1 MQLRLYRK
9 GVHHRDI
16 EDTERT
22 GFSLEHPGR
31 KDEKRGME
39 IRQLRTF
46 QSVARHLSFNKAA
59 GQLNYAQSS
68 ISAQIMALEEELGVR
83 LFDRLGR
90 RILLTEAG
98 ERLLQYAEKIL
109 DLADETLTE
118 IVGSNDPK
126 GSLTIRIPE
135 SLGVHSLVPVIK
147 GFRSSFPGVRLDL
160 ITCAHEDLQRDLRKG
175 VTDLAFLLAE
185 SIQAA
190 DLGVEILGFESIL
203 LVASPDHPL
212 SRKKVVHTWDLHGET
227 VLLSKVDCS
236 YRRTFER
243 ILKEARV
250 DPGAPLVFHSVE
262 TLKRCVIQ
270 GVGVTVLPA
279 TAVAGD
285 IKDGNLVPLKWE
297 EGGFEVAV
305 LMIWFKERWL
315 SPTLK
320 AFMDMTRRFVYG
332 RESF

>member
-1 MQLRLYRK
+1 
-9 GVHHRDI
+9 
-16 EDTERT
+16 
-22 GFSLEHPGR
+22 
-31 KDEKRGME
+31 ME

-68 ISAQIMALEEELGVR
+68 ISAQILALEEELGVR

-109 DLADETLTE
+109 DLADETVTE
-118 IVGSNDPK
+118 IVGTKDPK

-135 SLGVHSLVPVIK
+135 TLGVHRLAPLIK
-147 GFRSSFPGVRLDL
+147 AFRSSFPGVRLDL
-160 ITCAHEDLQRDLRKG
+160 ITCAHEALQKDLRKG

-185 SIQAA
+185 SVQAA
-190 DLGVEILGFESIL
+190 GLGVEILGFESIVM
-203 LVASPDHPL
+203 VASPDHPL
-212 SRKKVVHTWDLHGET
+212 SKKKVVRTRDLHGET

-250 DPGAPLVFHSVE
+250 DPGAPLIFHSVE

-270 GVGVTVLPA
+270 GVGITVLPA
-279 TAVAGD
+279 VAVAGD
-285 IKDGNLVPLKWE
+285 IKNGKLVPLRWD

-305 LMIWFKERWL
+305 MMIWYKERWL
-315 SPTLK
+315 SPTLR
-320 AFMDMTRRFVYG
+320 AFMEMTRRFLKDD
-332 RESF
+332 SAIHDPS